1 LPPAGT
7 STSLESDVDE
17 TARHQPVA
25 FEDLMIVLQADFI
38 VGAAF
43 EIIEDD
49 LRQAPLSEDAVVFA
63 KRDLGDILDRIETA
77 NKPKAA

>member
-1 LPPAGT
+1 
-7 STSLESDVDE
+7 
-17 TARHQPVA
+17 
-25 FEDLMIVLQADFI
+25 MIVLQADFI